1 MGGNARPVAMEAPKK
16 SGSDLRVV
24 VYIALGA
31 LILVL
36 LGLGAAAFLG
46 GSGEP
51 QMVYEGFN

>member
-1 MGGNARPVAMEAPKK
+1 MEAPKK